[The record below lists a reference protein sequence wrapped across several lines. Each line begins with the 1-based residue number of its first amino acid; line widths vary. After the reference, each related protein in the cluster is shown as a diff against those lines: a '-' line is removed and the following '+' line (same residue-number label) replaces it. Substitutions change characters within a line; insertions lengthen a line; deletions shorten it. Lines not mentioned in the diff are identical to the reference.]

1 MNNLIKFAVGAAIL
15 GPALLASSA
24 FASVTQTNMLVN
36 GDVHGS
42 AASGDVVNLSVQF
55 TNTGV
60 STYQSAWVEIPGSGF
75 PGECVD
81 ILDENQ
87 IGTHTVNINVNTLG
101 TTEGQWTVN
110 LRPFGIN
117 RVTTGSQPTDTDCT
131 NPQGSTKS
139 FPNQLK
145 ITNPI
150 STGPTANNSGN
161 GGVNGNG
168 NNSGGTGTN
177 NGNDGNGSTGG
188 SGGSSDIP
196 GWFNLYLQAQCVAT
210 GGTWANNACTHP
222 APPMPTVNPKCTAIQ
237 PYLGAAPYQ
246 YSTLGAQLQNVLTL
260 DNPHSIPALDVTLHP
275 NGTVPTGFFGI
286 QTHAALSTY
295 MSQYHCGVY

>member
-1 MNNLIKFAVGAAIL
+1 MKYSLIKLAVASAIV
-15 GPALLASSA
+15 GPALLATSA

-87 IGTHTVNINVNTLG
+87 IGTHTVNVNVNTLG
-101 TTEGQWTVN
+101 TTEGQWPVSI
-110 LRPFGIN
+110 RPFGIN

-131 NPQGSTKS
+131 NPQGAAKL
-139 FPNQLK
+139 FGNQLK

-150 STGPTANNSGN
+150 SVGDTANNTGN

-168 NNSGGTGTN
+168 NGTGGTGVN
-177 NGNDGNGSTGG
+177 NGNNGSNGTGSTGNT
-188 SGGSSDIP
+188 SSTTPPAWFTQWLASHNLGGSDSSLCSLFKSDLSRAVQ
-196 GWFNLYLQAQCVAT
+196 GTRTTWNAVLQ
-210 GGTWANNACTHP
+210 GFL
-222 APPMPTVNPKCTAIQ
+222 I
-237 PYLGAAPYQ
+237 GA
-246 YSTLGAQLQNVLTL
+246 GE
-260 DNPHSIPALDVTLHP
+260 SIPALDDP
-275 NGTVPTGFFGI
+275 RVPFGFFGP
-286 QTHAALSTY
+286 QTLAATIHF
-295 MSQYHCGVY
+295 QNVHGCQ